1 MAKVIERLDDTKIKK
16 AIKGAGKI
24 TSAAYLPDGKG
35 LYLRV
40 TPGGTST
47 FPYRW
52 FHKGSQLAHR
62 PPQQRLR
69 YARRRRSRA
78 SYAGPKGCFFLAARP
93 DHRDSRRRVAHA

>member
-69 YARRRRSRA
+69 YARRRRSRGAA
-78 SYAGPKGCFFLAARP
+78 SDCWRGKSVEPLPVSCVSIVCRA
-93 DHRDSRRRVAHA
+93 